1 MAIIININII
11 MVMITA
17 QEVHSCWRIGF
28 SKLNTESHR
37 CICGW
42 QVDTSTGAHFDGI
55 LISFHWAFPG
65 SRSVASRSFEP
76 QGCRPQLWS
85 WATIPPSVCGKS
97 MKERYISTYIYMYVY
112 MYMYMYI
119 VYCILYI
126 VYCTLYIVY
135 CILYMHMYMYMYM
148 YVYWYRIY
156 PWYLDTLI
164 PTTSHTQS
172 TRLLRKSARLPLLLG
187 PCNWGHQWW
196 LV

>member
-97 MKERYISTYIYMYVY
+97 MKERYISTYI
-112 MYMYMYI
+112 
-119 VYCILYI
+119 CI
-126 VYCTLYIVY
+126 
-135 CILYMHMYMYMYM
+135 CICICICI
-148 YVYWYRIY
+148 YWYRIY
-156 PWYLDTLI
+156 PWYLVTLI